1 MLGIRLSNLDID
13 AILLLFEDKKRYN
26 SYRNISAIFY
36 QNALKSLIPT
46 LSKNEDKLIV
56 NKNNSSFAQ

>member
-1 MLGIRLSNLDID
+1 MIGIKLSNPDID

-26 SYRNISAIFY
+26 SYRKISAVFY

-46 LSKNEDKLIV
+46 LSKN
-56 NKNNSSFAQ
+56 